1 MDALLHDLRDAL
13 RTLLRSPGF
22 TAVAVLT
29 LMLGIGANTAVF
41 SVVDAVL
48 LRPLPYPAA
57 DRLVL
62 LWGARA
68 GQSGRSISVPD
79 LQDWRERNQTLQGR
93 TVVSRARLGT

>member
-1 MDALLHDLRDAL
+1 MPDLRSRRRARDGRRGA
-13 RTLLRSPGF
+13 RDDR
-22 TAVAVLT
+22 
-29 LMLGIGANTAVF
+29 LGIGANTAVF